1 MMDENHFATLADAT
15 LTQLFETID
24 SAAGDELDVDQGE
37 GIVTI
42 ELEDGGQYVI
52 NKHAPNRQVWLSSP
66 VSGAHHFDYD
76 ETAGGWVNAR
86 AVSRGAM
93 ASESMLEVILG
104 SELSAVLGRELDL
117 AVSVPIS
124 GPMSGPGAA

>member
-1 MMDENHFATLADAT
+1 MTDENHFAILADAT
-15 LTQLFETID
+15 LTHLFETID
-24 SAAGDELDVDQGE
+24 STAGDDLDVDQGE

-42 ELEDGGQYVI
+42 ELENGGQYVI
-52 NKHAPNRQVWLSSP
+52 NKHAPNRQIWLSSP

-86 AVSRGAM
+86 AVARGAM

-104 SELSAVLGRELDL
+104 SELSAALGRELDL
-117 AVSVPIS
+117 AAS
-124 GPMSGPGAA
+124 GPGPGAA